1 MATQY
6 SWFGKKEDNPVAKG
20 VGGFVAGIGQGEV
33 SDSSGDRRE
42 RESDER
48 EDDGRIGQVRA
59 DVHDGD
65 DSEEEKDKDEVI
77 QQRQNV
83 GLVRKGKETGK
94 GER

>member
-77 QQRQNV
+77 QQRQNE
-83 GLVRKGKETGK
+83 GLVRKGKEKGK